1 MKEYPLSKGELRELG
16 AVGIFATLFF
26 SLASFSGAVWL
37 DIVRD
42 LAFASPETTES
53 IKAYWGAWKTASGW
67 AAISCAAIGVMFLGF
82 GYFRVR
88 EIIRETTHEG

>member
-1 MKEYPLSKGELRELG
+1 MKEYPLTKGELRELG

-26 SLASFSGAVWL
+26 SLSSFCTAVWL

-42 LAFASPETTES
+42 LAFASVETKES
-53 IKAYWGAWKTASGW
+53 VKTYWQAWQTASGW
-67 AAISCAAIGVMFLGF
+67 AAIAFAVIGLVFLGF

-88 EIIRETTHEG
+88 EIIRETNHSQ